1 MTDFIAVERDN
12 GVQSIR
18 FNRAEKKNAI
28 TSAMYGAISAAL
40 RDGEASPDVAVHLI
54 LGAPGIFTA
63 GNDIAEFLSIAQGG
77 QFDPGTSGFLQAL
90 ATTEKPMV
98 AAVDGMAV
106 GVGTTL
112 LLHCDIVYA
121 SREAYFKTP
130 FMDLGL
136 FPEAAS
142 TLLMPARIGYG
153 PAFEMLCLG
162 EGFDA
167 ERALRVGLVNAI
179 HPAGE
184 LETRAREVAL
194 TLAAK
199 PADALKVARRMMR
212 REAPQVLARIDEEIE
227 VLNERLRS
235 PEAKRAFQAFFD
247 QRAAAPK
254 RAVGE

>member
-1 MTDFIAVERDN
+1 MTDFIAVERQ
-12 GVQSIR
+12 GSVQSIR
-18 FNRAEKKNAI
+18 FNRPEKKNAI
-28 TSAMYGAISAAL
+28 TSAMYKAIADAL
-40 RDGEASPDVAVHLI
+40 RDGDANPDVAVHLI
-54 LGAPGIFTA
+54 LGSPGIFTA
-63 GNDIAEFLSIAQGG
+63 GNDIADFMSIAQGG
-77 QFDPGTSGFLQAL
+77 EFDPDASGFLQAL

-112 LLHCDIVYA
+112 LLHCDLVYA
-121 SREAYFKTP
+121 SPAAFFKTP

-162 EGFDA
+162 DGFDA
-167 ERALRVGLVNAI
+167 ERAQQVGLVNAI
-179 HPAGE
+179 YPSAE
-184 LETRAREVAL
+184 LEARAREMAL
-194 TLAAK
+194 ALAAK
-199 PADALKVARRMMR
+199 PAEALKATRQMMR
-212 REAPQVLARIDEEIE
+212 RDPSQVLARIDEEIA
-227 VLNERLRS
+227 VFRERLRS
-235 PEAKRAFQAFFD
+235 PEAKRAFQAFFE

>member
-1 MTDFIAVERDN
+1 MSEYIKVGEAE

-18 FNRAEKKNAI
+18 FDRADKKNAI
-28 TSAMYGAISAAL
+28 TSDMYSAIARAL
-40 RDGEASPDVAVHLI
+40 RDGGVDPDIAVHLI
-54 LGAPGIFTA
+54 LGSPGIFSA
-63 GNDIAEFLSIAQGG
+63 GNDIADFMKIAQGG
-77 QFDPGTSGFLQAL
+77 EFDPDASGFLQAL
-90 ATTEKPMV
+90 ATNEKPIV

-112 LLHCDIVYA
+112 LLHCDVVYA
-121 SREAYFKTP
+121 SPNAYFKTP

-167 ERALRVGLVNAI
+167 ERAHEVGLVNAI
-179 HPAGE
+179 YPAAE
-184 LETRAREVAL
+184 LEARARDTAL
-194 TLAAK
+194 ALAAK
-199 PADALKVARRMMR
+199 PADALKATRAMMR
-212 REAPQVLARIDEEIE
+212 RNSSEVLSRIDAEIA
-227 VLNERLRS
+227 VFRERLRS
-235 PEAKRAFQAFFD
+235 PEAKRAFEAFFA

-254 RAVGE
+254 QAAGE

>member
-1 MTDFIAVERDN
+1 MTDFIAIERDQS
-12 GVQSIR
+12 VQSIR
-18 FNRAEKKNAI
+18 FDRAEKKNAI
-28 TSAMYGAISAAL
+28 TSAMYGAIAAAL
-40 RDGEASPDVAVHLI
+40 RDGDANPDVAVHLI

-63 GNDIAEFLSIAQGG
+63 GNDIADFMSVAQGG
-77 QFDPGTSGFLQAL
+77 EFDPDASGFLQAL

-121 SREAYFKTP
+121 SPEAFFKTP

-179 HPAGE
+179 YPAAE

-194 TLAAK
+194 ALAAK
-199 PADALKVARRMMR
+199 PAEAMKAARRLMR
-212 REAPQVLARIDEEIE
+212 REPAQVLTRVDEEIA
-227 VLNERLRS
+227 VFRERLRS
-235 PEAKRAFQAFFD
+235 PEAKRAFQAFFE

-254 RAVGE
+254 RAAGE

>member
-12 GVQSIR
+12 AVQSIR
-18 FNRAEKKNAI
+18 FNRVEKKNAI
-28 TSAMYGAISAAL
+28 TGAMYGAIASAL

-63 GNDIAEFLSIAQGG
+63 GNDIAEFMTVAQGG
-77 QFDPGTSGFLQAL
+77 EFDPDALGFLQAL
-90 ATTEKPMV
+90 ATAEKPMV
-98 AAVDGMAV
+98 AAVDGPAV

-121 SREAYFKTP
+121 SPDAFFKTP

-167 ERALRVGLVNAI
+167 ERALQVGLINAI
-179 HPAGE
+179 HPAAE
-184 LETRAREVAL
+184 LETRARDAAL
-194 TLAAK
+194 ALAAK
-199 PADALKVARRMMR
+199 PADALKAARRMMR
-212 REAPQVLARIDEEIE
+212 RDTPQVLARIDQEIE
-227 VLNERLRS
+227 VFKERLRS
-235 PEAKRAFQAFFD
+235 PEAKRAFEAFFA

-254 RAVGE
+254 RAVGG